1 VRSAEIKENA
11 GGATM
16 DELLV
21 EIENGIAT
29 ITINRPDRRNALTLG
44 MWSSFPSIMAPLSAD
59 PAVKVVVL
67 RGSGDKAF
75 SAGGDIPE
83 FLELASSPEKAREE
97 YPIIQAAL
105 GSIEQSPKPVIAMIR
120 GFAMGGAWLLISA
133 CDIRIA
139 AEDAQFSIPSARI
152 GVTISYPDT
161 LRTVRLIGPA
171 KTKEILY
178 TARLIKAAQAYEWGL
193 VNHVVPVAELEKF
206 TYDMA
211 TVICSNAPLSVR
223 GAKQTVNVC
232 VADPMLSSIKRGDEL
247 AVACILS
254 KDFSE
259 GVRAFIEK
267 RPPKFAGT

>member
-1 VRSAEIKENA
+1 
-11 GGATM
+11 M

-21 EIENGIAT
+21 EIEKGIAT
-29 ITINRPDRRNALTLG
+29 ITINRPNRRNALTIR

-59 PAVKVVVL
+59 PTVKVVVL

-83 FLELASSPEKAREE
+83 FLELASSPEKASQE

-105 GSIEQSPKPVIAMIR
+105 RSIEQSPKPVIAMIR
-120 GFAMGGAWLLISA
+120 GFAMGGAWLLLSA

-171 KTKEILY
+171 RTKEVLY
-178 TARLIKAAQAYEWGL
+178 TARVIKAVQAYEWGL
-193 VNHVVPVAELEKF
+193 VNHVVPVAELDTF
-206 TYDMA
+206 TYEMA
-211 TVICSNAPLSVR
+211 QAICRNAPLSVH

-232 VADPMLSSIKRGDEL
+232 VADPTLSSIKSGDEL

-259 GVRAFIEK
+259 GVKAFIEK
-267 RPPKFAGT
+267 RQPKFVGA